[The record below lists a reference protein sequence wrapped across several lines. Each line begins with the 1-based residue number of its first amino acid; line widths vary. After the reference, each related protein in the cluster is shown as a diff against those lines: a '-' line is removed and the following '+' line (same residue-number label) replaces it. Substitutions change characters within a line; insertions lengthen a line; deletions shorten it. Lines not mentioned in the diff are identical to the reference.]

1 MNQLRRKEIGRLTD
15 LMNHKRYD
23 ITVDLA
29 GEIENIRDE
38 EQEAYDNLPE
48 GIQESDRGWQME
60 EAIDNLDSALQA
72 LEDIEQLFCDI
83 EDYLTEAQD

>member
-15 LMNHKRYD
+15 LMNRKRYD

-38 EQEAYDNLPE
+38 EQEAYDNLPD
-48 GIQESDRGWQME
+48 GIKESDRGWQME
-60 EAIDNLDSALQA
+60 EAIDNLESALQA

-83 EDYLTEAQD
+83 EDYLIEAQG